1 MATSIDLDP
10 VLDKLVEQE
19 AKRQGVS
26 KSEFVSKALEQ
37 ILSPQSPLEIYRQVF
52 NPSPE
57 DFQGPTTYLSENTG
71 QRVKEL
77 LREKHSS

>member
-1 MATSIDLDP
+1 MAATIDLDP

-19 AKRQGVS
+19 AKRQGIS

-37 ILSPQSPLEIYRQVF
+37 ILCPKSPLEIYRQVF

-57 DFQGPTTYLSENTG
+57 DFQGPTTHLSENTG
-71 QRVKEL
+71 QRVKDL

>member
-1 MATSIDLDP
+1 MTTAIELDP
-10 VLDKLVEQE
+10 VLDKLVELE

-26 KSEFVSKALEQ
+26 KSEFVSKALE
-37 ILSPQSPLEIYRQVF
+37 LVVSPKSPLEIYRQVF
-52 NPSPE
+52 NPSLE
-57 DFQGPTTYLSENTG
+57 ESQGPTTHLSENSG